1 MEHHLKGTEK
11 KKDFLIR
18 FAIRSNHM
26 KIVLRFLKK
35 IVQQGN
41 LSLLYD
47 LCILGYLTHLGLK
60 TKQAFSKT
68 LGN

>member
-1 MEHHLKGTEK
+1 
-11 KKDFLIR
+11 
-18 FAIRSNHM
+18 M
-26 KIVLRFLKK
+26 KTVLRFLKK

-47 LCILGYLTHLGLK
+47 LCILGYLTHLRLK
-60 TKQAFSKT
+60 TKQAFSKA